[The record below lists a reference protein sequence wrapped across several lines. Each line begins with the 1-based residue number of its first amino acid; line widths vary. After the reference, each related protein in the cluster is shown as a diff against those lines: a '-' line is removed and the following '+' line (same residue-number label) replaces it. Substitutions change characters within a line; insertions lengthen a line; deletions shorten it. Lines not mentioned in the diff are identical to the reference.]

1 MASLIARLQGTD
13 VATSF
18 ISRARGLFSAGSEPN
33 AAAPAKPAGP
43 AGPGIKPG
51 PKFHAVSVEPGD
63 NCCHSA
69 RALKG
74 RRFLSRE
81 APSLPL
87 KNCMNP
93 KCTCS
98 YVHHEDRR
106 AGPRR

>member
-1 MASLIARLQGTD
+1 MASLTARLQGTD

-81 APSLPL
+81 APSL
-87 KNCMNP
+87 
-93 KCTCS
+93 
-98 YVHHEDRR
+98 
-106 AGPRR
+106 